1 MRIIT
6 TALASAALL
15 MSTAALNAQ
24 DQSTLKCYLS
34 FGQNIAHNHSASM
47 TGTPYGGPG
56 SFQAE
61 FGVEFLH
68 PQSTLLVRPNAGYTR
83 ILSKEPKIFETDTAI
98 IMQDLYDVLGVYAG
112 FDLVYNISKVLPLT
126 FTIGPS
132 FHWWSVEKQGVI
144 PARRS
149 QGTRDVRLGV
159 RGGVGYKFNEVWRV
173 DLAYTMTE
181 WRSVAGARNNTT
193 GNPPG
198 RVEGLNPSQPSYFT
212 LKGTY
217 TF

>member
-6 TALASAALL
+6 TALSSVLVMVSGTAL
-15 MSTAALNAQ
+15 SAQ
-24 DQSTLKCYLS
+24 DPNVLKCYVS
-34 FGQNIAHNHSASM
+34 FGQNIAQNHSASL

-68 PQSTLLVRPNAGYTR
+68 PQSTLLVRPNVGYTR
-83 ILSKEPKIFETDTAI
+83 ILSKEPKVFETDSAI
-98 IMQDLYDVLGVYAG
+98 VRQRVFDVLGVYFG
-112 FDLVYNISKVLPLT
+112 FDLVYNISKRLPLT

-132 FHWWSVEKQGVI
+132 FHTWSVEEQGVI
-144 PARRS
+144 VARRN
-149 QGTRDVRLGV
+149 QGTRDLRLGV
-159 RGGVGYKFNEVWRV
+159 RGGVGYAINDVWRV

-181 WRSVAGARNNTT
+181 WRSISGSN
-193 GNPPG
+193 PG
-198 RVEGLNPSQPSYFT
+198 RIEGLNPSQPCYFT
-212 LKGTY
+212 VKGTY